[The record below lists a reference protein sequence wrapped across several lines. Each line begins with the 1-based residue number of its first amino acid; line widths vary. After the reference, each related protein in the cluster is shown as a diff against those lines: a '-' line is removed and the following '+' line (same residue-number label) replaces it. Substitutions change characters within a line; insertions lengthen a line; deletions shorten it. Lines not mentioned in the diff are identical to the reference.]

1 MVFLP
6 SVNMLISFAH
16 HLLYN
21 ASINLLI
28 ILKMMNVVCRNLN
41 LGLATKA
48 KRVSRVQAKKS
59 VRMKIHTPK

>member
-6 SVNMLISFAH
+6 SVDMLISFAH

-28 ILKMMNVVCRNLN
+28 ILKMMNVVCRSNI
-41 LGLATKA
+41 GMAT
-48 KRVSRVQAKKS
+48 RCRFT
-59 VRMKIHTPK
+59 RLLW